1 MKQTKQGLGV
11 IAILVVLAVLVFGG
25 IYAGITLTQNVGK
38 SKAVVST
45 EKALDKLDKLYKD
58 IYVSQVEARKEPVE
72 LTNTDLKDVLPE
84 ISKYPMQVEPITS
97 QYVEIFASLEK
108 TGKAKDG
115 WLIDVAQAFNKK
127 GFEINGQKVS
137 VGIRGMSSGMGMDY
151 IVSEKYTPDAYS
163 PSNELFGDIMKA
175 KGIDVTLYEPRLIG
189 NVAGML
195 LSRKTHDALTQKYGT
210 INLKSVTEAVGNNE
224 LAMGYTNPF
233 ASATGLNF
241 LVSTL
246 NTFDAK
252 DPLSDKAIA
261 GFEAFQKNVPVV
273 AYTTIQ
279 MRESAESGV
288 LDGFIMEY
296 QTYVN
301 APDLK
306 SDYIFTPFGV
316 RHDSPLYTVGNLS
329 SEKEEI
335 MKCFIDFC
343 KEASNQ
349 KIATEYGFNQL
360 EDYVPEL
367 SKVASEVVPQAQKL
381 WKEKKDSNRPIAA
394 VFVADVSGSMYGEP
408 MHNLQKSLISG
419 AEYIGKEN
427 SIGLVTYSDD
437 VAINLPIGQFDLN
450 QRSLFTGAVMDMEA
464 AGGTATFDGMIVGIK
479 MLMEEKAKNPD
490 TKLLLFVLSDGET
503 NKGHSLND
511 IEEVLSSLKIPVYTV
526 GYNANIKA
534 LEKISS
540 INEAASI
547 NADSE
552 DVVYKLGS
560 LFNAQM

>member
-1 MKQTKQGLGV
+1 M
-11 IAILVVLAVLVFGG
+11 
-25 IYAGITLTQNVGK
+25 
-38 SKAVVST
+38 
-45 EKALDKLDKLYKD
+45 
-58 IYVSQVEARKEPVE
+58 
-72 LTNTDLKDVLPE
+72 
-84 ISKYPMQVEPITS
+84 
-97 QYVEIFASLEK
+97 
-108 TGKAKDG
+108 
-115 WLIDVAQAFNKK
+115 
-127 GFEINGQKVS
+127 
-137 VGIRGMSSGMGMDY
+137 
-151 IVSEKYTPDAYS
+151 
-163 PSNELFGDIMKA
+163 
-175 KGIDVTLYEPRLIG
+175 G

-252 DPLSDKAIA
+252 EPLSDKAVA

-316 RHDSPLYTVGNLS
+316 RHDSPLYTIGNLS
-329 SEKEEI
+329 NEKEEI
-335 MKCFIDFC
+335 MKYFIDFC

-367 SKVASEVVPQAQKL
+367 GKVASEVVPQAQKL

-464 AGGTATFDGMIVGIK
+464 AGGTATFDGMIVAIK

-511 IEEVLSSLKIPVYTV
+511 IEEVLSALKIPVYTV